1 VVGPEM
7 GISFDKEARGV
18 LHQEG
23 QTRTVQTR
31 TVKNDAARGSHTDRQ
46 QRRGQCASIPG
57 RSCLQILHDEEGEE
71 SRAEEDRSGR
81 RL

>member
-1 VVGPEM
+1 MVGLEM

-31 TVKNDAARGSHTDRQ
+31 AVKNDAARRSQTTSPPTAPRTMCQHTKEVLPADL
-46 QRRGQCASIPG
+46 A
-57 RSCLQILHDEEGEE
+57 
-71 SRAEEDRSGR
+71 
-81 RL
+81 

>member
-1 VVGPEM
+1 MVGLEM

-31 TVKNDAARGSHTDRQ
+31 TVKNDAARRSHTVGSTSPPTAPRAM
-46 QRRGQCASIPG
+46 CEHTKE
-57 RSCLQILHDEEGEE
+57 ILPADL
-71 SRAEEDRSGR
+71 A
-81 RL
+81 